1 MVDFTYTKYPK
12 WGTIDQALAREGFK
26 LVSLLRLSPVMPY
39 NVLNYILSITGIGFM
54 PFTLASAIS
63 ECTTAQAS
71 FPGVRA
77 ECLPASM
84 R

>member
-1 MVDFTYTKYPK
+1 LLRDIVVDFTYSKYPK

-63 ECTTAQAS
+63 TPLS
-71 FPGVRA
+71 LNIYLIP
-77 ECLPASM
+77 S
-84 R
+84 